1 MGGLGQANELVSS
14 LWAGEGAEQA
24 RVCAWCL
31 HGHGAPASARGE
43 CAVRR
48 RPPRSALGRAEMLV
62 GARHVALVAGDD
74 ARARGATRARD
85 EVGVPRAQV
94 KISMSLARLEERI
107 IRCEGMRWVYDGQ
120 GETQEVG
127 TVCGSELA
135 QSGEVR
141 RWKGREARLAP
152 RGSTARADNI
162 MGEEEYIY
170 HGGEENIQRA
180 HHAYRRETLPTHGHP
195 RRLAKVHVIKVSRQ
209 RREGARLILRSPPG
223 HGDCRGPKTVA
234 RLARGAREAAV
245 SRAWLQARP
254 RREGFWTSEDLA
266 GWHRLEYTAG
276 ESGVAG

>member
-1 MGGLGQANELVSS
+1 MVPTRTWCPSECKR
-14 LWAGEGAEQA
+14 
-24 RVCAWCL
+24 RVC
-31 HGHGAPASARGE
+31 GSKAPPPQRTGSSRNACWREARGPGSRGRCPRARSYKSSRRGWRSARSSEDLDGS
-43 CAVRR
+43 
-48 RPPRSALGRAEMLV
+48 RS
-62 GARHVALVAGDD
+62 
-74 ARARGATRARD
+74 
-85 EVGVPRAQV
+85 P
-94 KISMSLARLEERI
+94 EERI

-152 RGSTARADNI
+152 GGSAARADNI

-254 RREGFWTSEDLA
+254 RGEGFWTSEDLA
-266 GWHRLEYTAG
+266 GWHRLEYGGREGCGRLRLVGMRSFRKRRA
-276 ESGVAG
+276 A